1 MTDKERIDFFED
13 ELNLI
18 EDKNLK
24 KFAKEILKNADDYF
38 FIMPASTSSKY
49 HPEYTNVPGGLL
61 LHTKAVIQF
70 IINIIEIKIFSINKH
85 EKDLLII
92 AGLAHDI
99 KKMGDGKIEVT
110 VKNHPK
116 LGADYIET
124 VYLENVKLLSNNDL
138 QYISNAIKNHMG
150 LWDKNILS
158 FNNDGEKVLH
168 LADYLAS
175 RKNIEVS
182 FKKETSKKDI
192 IDVNNYVINFGKYN
206 GKHFSEVPI
215 DYLEWCFWL

>member
-1 MTDKERIDFFED
+1 MTSKERIDFFED

-18 EDKNLK
+18 KSKNLK

-38 FIMPASTSSKY
+38 FIMPASTSNKY

-70 IINIIEIKIFSINKH
+70 IIYIIETKIFSINEH

-116 LGADYIET
+116 LGADYVKDI
-124 VYLENVKLLSNNDL
+124 YLKNDKLLNNNDI
-138 QYISNAIKNHMG
+138 QYIANAIKNHMG
-150 LWDKNILS
+150 LWDNNII
-158 FNNDGEKVLH
+158 FNNNGEKILH

-182 FKKETSKKDI
+182 FKKEINKVI
-192 IDVNNYVINFGKYN
+192 IEHAVY
-206 GKHFSEVPI
+206 
-215 DYLEWCFWL
+215 